1 MCRKRNWRAKKTG
14 SFRAGAKETSGKTS
28 LDTNKI
34 EREKDS
40 LTKEIFAGAE
50 ATTGSSQRGRWPEL
64 QDNPRDHLLGS
75 SGNSLDPVENAKKI
89 DSIKLSYYS
98 IMVYIHICTK
108 YFVNKFSTSWP
119 EIIVAFG
126 KFYKKCFP
134 PRAKTSFCLSNQKPR
149 VNILEPRHL
158 IVNWAQF
165 FSNVCSF
172 YLFSDIIME
181 LFILQFI
188 SSWLFKIDSWLILV
202 REWKYLYLTMIIKLK
217 WKYW

>member
-1 MCRKRNWRAKKTG
+1 MKSKEKYIDQRTLCRSRGDSRLF
-14 SFRAGAKETSGKTS
+14 SAGALAWAPGQ
-28 LDTNKI
+28 
-34 EREKDS
+34 
-40 LTKEIFAGAE
+40 
-50 ATTGSSQRGRWPEL
+50 SSWSSHGQFWQLSRPSRKCQENWVH
-64 QDNPRDHLLGS
+64 QTFLLFHYGVQ
-75 SGNSLDPVENAKKI
+75 L
-89 DSIKLSYYS
+89 
-98 IMVYIHICTK
+98 YIHICTK
-108 YFVNKFSTSWP
+108 YFVNKFSTSLP

-188 SSWLFKIDSWLILV
+188 SSWLFKIDSWLILG
-202 REWKYLYLTMIIKLK
+202 REWKYFYSTLIT
-217 WKYW
+217 W